1 MSDLFLRFRRAA
13 PLLICVGILFPW
25 AVSPFG
31 IMSCSSHKAY
41 FLPESRSVMR
51 QWLPLES
58 HPNEPTTNKENIPV
72 LGGLAGTDIY
82 YFNGITIIFL
92 ISGFFL
98 FGIFRYGLHWP
109 FLAGVILGLL
119 WLYLTLL
126 LLTITYVAETLR
138 LWLQPGVLLIT
149 AGYFSLTATGI
160 IEFRTWMV
168 RRAKKNNFQGT

>member
-1 MSDLFLRFRRAA
+1 MSDLFLRLRRAT
-13 PLLICVGILFPW
+13 PLLICLSILFPW
-25 AVSPFG
+25 AVSPVG
-31 IMSCSSHKAY
+31 ILSCSPHQAY

-58 HPNEPTTNKENIPV
+58 HPNESTTNKENIPV

-98 FGIFRYGLHWP
+98 FGVFRYGLRRP

-126 LLTITYVAETLR
+126 LLAMTYMAGLLR
-138 LWLQPGVLLIT
+138 LWLQPCVLLVS
-149 AGYFSLTATGI
+149 AGYISLTATNI
-160 IEFRTWMV
+160 IELRTWMV
-168 RRAKKNNFQGT
+168 RRAKKSFQGT

>member
-1 MSDLFLRFRRAA
+1 MSDLFLRLRRAT
-13 PLLICVGILFPW
+13 PLLICLGILFPW

-31 IMSCSSHKAY
+31 IVSCSPHQAY

-58 HPNEPTTNKENIPV
+58 HPNECATTKENIPV
-72 LGGLAGTDIY
+72 LGGLTGSDIY
-82 YFNGITIIFL
+82 YFNELTIIFL

-98 FGIFRYGLHWP
+98 FGIFRYGLHRP

-126 LLTITYVAETLR
+126 LLAMTYAAGLLR
-138 LWLQPGVLLIT
+138 LWLQPCVLLLS
-149 AGYFSLTATGI
+149 AGYISLTATNI
-160 IEFRTWMV
+160 IELRTWMA
-168 RRAKKNNFQGT
+168 RRAKKITSK

>member
-1 MSDLFLRFRRAA
+1 MSDLFLRLRRVT
-13 PLLICVGILFPW
+13 PLLICLGILFPW

-31 IMSCSSHKAY
+31 IVSCSPHQAY

-58 HPNEPTTNKENIPV
+58 DLNESAINKENKYR
-72 LGGLAGTDIY
+72 LAGLAGSDIY
-82 YFNGITIIFL
+82 YFNGPTIIFL

-98 FGIFRYGLHWP
+98 FGIFRYGLHRP

-126 LLTITYVAETLR
+126 LLAMTYAAGLLR
-138 LWLQPGVLLIT
+138 LWLQPCVLLLS
-149 AGYFSLTATGI
+149 AGYISLTATNI
-160 IEFRTWMV
+160 IELRTWMV
-168 RRAKKNNFQGT
+168 RRAKKLTSK

>member
-1 MSDLFLRFRRAA
+1 MSDLFLRLRRAA
-13 PLLICVGILFPW
+13 PLLICLSILFPW
-25 AVSPFG
+25 AVSPVG
-31 IMSCSSHKAY
+31 ILSCSPHQAY

-58 HPNEPTTNKENIPV
+58 HPNESTTNKENIPV

-98 FGIFRYGLHWP
+98 FGVFRYGLRRP

-126 LLTITYVAETLR
+126 LLAMTYVAGIFR
-138 LWLQPGVLLIT
+138 LWLQPCVLLVT
-149 AGYFSLTATGI
+149 AGYISLTATNI
-160 IEFRTWMV
+160 IELRAWMV
-168 RRAKKNNFQGT
+168 RRAKN

>member
-1 MSDLFLRFRRAA
+1 MSDLFLRLRRAA
-13 PLLICVGILFPW
+13 PLLICLSILFPW
-25 AVSPFG
+25 AVSPVG
-31 IMSCSSHKAY
+31 ILSCSPHQAY

-58 HPNEPTTNKENIPV
+58 DLNESAINEENKYR
-72 LGGLAGTDIY
+72 LAGLAGSDIY
-82 YFNGITIIFL
+82 YFNGLTIIFL

-126 LLTITYVAETLR
+126 LLTITYMAETLR

-149 AGYFSLTATGI
+149 AGYFSLTATSI
-160 IEFRTWMV
+160 IELRAWMV